1 MERMAVRL
9 RELIV
14 ASDEYRRAMAAS
26 IGISTAEAAALG
38 EIRHRGPLSPS
49 MLVRRLGIASA
60 SVTALLDR
68 LEAAGLVARGPN
80 PADRRSVLVS
90 LTGRGRAAIDAMFA
104 VFTAD
109 IDAAIHQAQPDHV
122 AEFSTT
128 LDRIAEALRARATDP
143 RALAEVI
150 RHVVATYRNE

>member
-1 MERMAVRL
+1 MAVQL

-14 ASDEYRRAMAAS
+14 ASDEYRRVMAAS

-38 EIRHRGPLSPS
+38 EIRQRGPLPPS
-49 MLVRRLGIASA
+49 VLAKRLGIASP

-80 PADRRSVLVS
+80 PADRRSLLIS
-90 LTGRGRAAIDAMFA
+90 LTGRGRAAIEAMFE

-109 IDAAIHQAQPDHV
+109 IDTAIRRAHPDHV
-122 AEFSTT
+122 AEFTTT
-128 LDRIAEALRARATDP
+128 LTRIAGALRARATDP

-150 RHVVATYRNE
+150 RHVVATHRNE